1 MSKIKDGQSD
11 VCQSEEGYQEHQDI
25 HLVTILDNKK
35 IGSLLKSIR
44 LIKSMT
50 LIDIQNITGI
60 SYQQIKKYEDNKS
73 KISIESLKVVLQALG
88 LSAELVIQ
96 SKDSAK

>member
-1 MSKIKDGQSD
+1 MQAVKNQQITFCEAKDDDLG
-11 VCQSEEGYQEHQDI
+11 HQNI
-25 HLVTILDNKK
+25 NLTTILDNKK

-44 LIKSMT
+44 LIKAMT
-50 LIDIQNITGI
+50 LIDIEAITGI
-60 SYQQIKKYEDNKS
+60 SYQQIKKYEDSKS